1 MKQKTIII
9 LGFLLLC
16 LLFTSACGGE
26 SGESQPNTNET
37 REVSNMTGSWT
48 QITQEEAKER
58 MTRNDGHVIV
68 DVRRPDEYEA
78 GHIPGAILVVN
89 EEIGDEQPENLPDL
103 NQILLVYCR
112 SGRRSKEAA
121 EKLARLGYTHIY
133 EFGGILEWTGETVA
147 GTEPGGAASSGT
159 KETEVPQTSAL
170 ETGAN
175 CMARLTFDSFD
186 GGGPEYS
193 FSADEPDIIR
203 WETERVY
210 HDPNHG
216 EKDGSAY
223 QMVLTIYALKEGSTT
238 LTVRARSPIADNYDA
253 VYYITVDGSQKI
265 SIAEPVI
272 YELVQVDGEW
282 RRMTD
287 EAIRPLP
294 TLVIEVGEKTF
305 YAALE
310 NNPSAEAFRDALSNG
325 PIAVEMEDYGNYE
338 KVGPLPWT
346 LPRSDASITTEP
358 GDIILYQG
366 NKITIYYDTNT
377 WNFTRLAR
385 IVGIGREELLAALGP
400 GNVTVVMWIEWSE

>member
-1 MKQKTIII
+1 
-9 LGFLLLC
+9 
-16 LLFTSACGGE
+16 
-26 SGESQPNTNET
+26 
-37 REVSNMTGSWT
+37 MTGSWT

-121 EKLARLGYTHIY
+121 EKLARLGYTRIF

-147 GTEPGGAASSGT
+147 GPEPGETASSET
-159 KETEVPQTSAL
+159 KETETPQTSAL

-223 QMVLTIYALKEGSTT
+223 QMVLTLYALKEGSTT
-238 LTVRARSPIADNYDA
+238 LTVQARSPIADNYDA
-253 VYYITVDGSQKI
+253 DYYITVDGSQKI

-282 RRMTD
+282 RRVTD

-310 NNPSAEAFRDALSNG
+310 NNSSAEAFRDALSNG
-325 PIAVEMEDYGNYE
+325 PIAVEMEDYGNFE

-385 IVGIGREELLAALGP
+385 IAGISREELLAALGP